1 MSRLI
6 DAYELSKVKF
16 HPLPYTHIVPNG
28 ENAESYEHG
37 WNDAID
43 AIISDAPTVD
53 AVPVVH
59 GHWID
64 KPTGR
69 YGQWQSWCSVCGKHS
84 GIGGNESN
92 RHKPFCPNCGS
103 RMNLEMCEI
112 MHEVTE

>member
-6 DAYELSKVKF
+6 YADELSKVKF

-59 GHWID
+59 GHWIKIGSQD
-64 KPTGR
+64 SIRNMK
-69 YGQWQSWCSVCGKHS
+69 CSICCEEVFGDVDTEKYC
-84 GIGGNESN
+84 
-92 RHKPFCPNCGS
+92 FNCGAK
-103 RMNLEMCEI
+103 MD
-112 MHEVTE
+112 EVTE